1 MLEAFN
7 FVILSNAGVIVI
19 MVFWFSTKYVCLYKV
34 IGVIYFQFDHD
45 WHFMWNFRTVTT
57 NIYDEHYLSCYYLLQ
72 VYNNLGNS
80 INIEK

>member
-1 MLEAFN
+1 MDYWAIMLEAFN

-45 WHFMWNFRTVTT
+45 
-57 NIYDEHYLSCYYLLQ
+57 
-72 VYNNLGNS
+72 
-80 INIEK
+80 